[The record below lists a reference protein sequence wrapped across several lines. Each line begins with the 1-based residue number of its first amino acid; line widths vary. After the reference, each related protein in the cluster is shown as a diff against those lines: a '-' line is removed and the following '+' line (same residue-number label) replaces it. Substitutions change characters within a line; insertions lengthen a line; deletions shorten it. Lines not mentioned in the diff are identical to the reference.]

1 MRFFVG
7 PSKRPFTMARL
18 ELNLTISSERAIS
31 VCMSKHCW
39 TLKGRYE
46 SQFSAAFYPIL
57 LSDTKRAEIIHR
69 AEEIC
74 SVRNDISEIFFSDM
88 LGFQDM
94 KKFEAFNYFNPTFT
108 TRLNSHYLKK
118 AIEDVWKA
126 YQLRFD
132 AIRKKIEFTKVEE
145 LVPSFYKINTHGH
158 KKGELKSI
166 EVHTK
171 KTELTKVLTWL
182 ARYGKDETI
191 YWLESV
197 IPTVVESKQKFYRT
211 ILGKIRK
218 FGFDRLMR
226 LARSRR
232 TAVFSE
238 YEKRGKI
245 IFESLTFSGRSRIK
259 RPIVDA
265 RRNKTGKF
273 DYYIEI
279 SWDWYD
285 NGYRGDSKN
294 TLCIPFKY
302 NKAYHRSLSRYCNGT
317 DTSYT
322 IVIRGKD
329 IHLVLAREGYRYK
342 NTDEIT
348 EGNTVGID
356 VNSKHNMFAL
366 SNGEFI
372 PNDDAL
378 IADLE
383 TELLK
388 IDAKQKNYNAWFAK
402 DEDLDM
408 FKVSR
413 KDKKR
418 IEAITLKLNESN
430 KRTIVSLCNRF
441 ANNGIKHI
449 AMENL
454 TGFQGSK
461 LYSEDKLG
469 FNLGRLHL
477 RTRLSSLKDE
487 FIHIAP
493 KYGLLVSLVQ
503 PEYTSKICSHCGCI
517 DDRNRYIQEEFC
529 CVECGHSENADIH
542 SAKNIKF
549 RLTST
554 VLRGNLLERAG
565 DSEYRYFIPK
575 GNLFRWR
582 VKKCLEKC
590 CCDGLFK
597 QPVENYSLLTMSK
610 FE

>member
-1 MRFFVG
+1 M
-7 PSKRPFTMARL
+7 KD
-18 ELNLTISSERAIS
+18 
-31 VCMSKHCW
+31 
-39 TLKGRYE
+39 RYE
-46 SQFSAAFYPIL
+46 SQFSAAFYPMF

-69 AEEIC
+69 AEEIRA
-74 SVRNDISEIFFSDM
+74 VRNDISEVFFSDM

-94 KKFEAFNYFNPTFT
+94 SKFEAFNFFNHTFN
-108 TRLNSHYLKK
+108 TRLSSHYLKK

-132 AIRKKIEFTKVEE
+132 TIRKKIEFATVEK

-166 EVHTK
+166 EVHTR

-182 ARYGKDETI
+182 ARYGKDETV
-191 YWLESV
+191 YWLEAV
-197 IPTVVESKQKFYRT
+197 IPTAQESKQKFYSI
-211 ILGKIRK
+211 ILEKIRK

-226 LARSRR
+226 LALSRR
-232 TAVFSE
+232 TTVFAE

-245 IFESLTFSGRSRIK
+245 TFESLTFSGRSRIK

-265 RRNKTGKF
+265 RRNETGKF
-273 DYYIEI
+273 DYFIEI
-279 SWDWYD
+279 SWDWF
-285 NGYRGDSKN
+285 NKGYRGGSPN
-294 TLCIPFKY
+294 TLCMPVKY
-302 NKAYHRSLSRYCNGT
+302 NRAYHRSLSRYCNGT

-322 IVIRGKD
+322 MVVRGKD
-329 IHLVLAREGYRYK
+329 IHVVLARDGYRYK
-342 NTDEIT
+342 NNDEIT
-348 EGNTVGID
+348 EENTIGID

-366 SNGEFI
+366 STGEFI

-388 IDAKQKNYNAWFAK
+388 IDRKQKNYNDKFKEGEEHDAFKISKK
-402 DEDLDM
+402 D
-408 FKVSR
+408 R
-413 KDKKR
+413 AR

-430 KRTIVSLCNRF
+430 KRAIVLLCQTF
-441 ANNGIKHI
+441 SAKGIKHI

-454 TGFQGSK
+454 DGFQGSRLHSDDSK
-461 LYSEDKLG
+461 G

-477 RTRLSSLKDE
+477 RTCLSSLKDE

-493 KYGLLVSLVQ
+493 HYGLLVSLVQ
-503 PEYTSKICSHCGCI
+503 PEYTSKMCGECGCI
-517 DDRNRYIQEEFC
+517 DDRNRQTQEEFYC
-529 CVECGHSENADIH
+529 IECHHAENADIH

-554 VLRGNLLERAG
+554 VLRGNLLEIAG
-565 DSEYRYFIPK
+565 DSGYRYFQPK
-575 GNLFRWR
+575 SLFRWQVR
-582 VKKCLEKC
+582 KCLEKC
-590 CCDGLFK
+590 RCDGLFK
-597 QPVENYSLLTMSK
+597 LSIGNHEKLTVNK

>member
-1 MRFFVG
+1 M
-7 PSKRPFTMARL
+7 SKR
-18 ELNLTISSERAIS
+18 
-31 VCMSKHCW
+31 CW
-39 TLKGRYE
+39 TLRNRFE
-46 SQFSAAFYPIL
+46 TQFSAAFYPIL

-69 AEEIC
+69 AEEIRA
-74 SVRNDISEIFFSDM
+74 VRNDISEIFFSDM

-94 KKFEAFNYFNPTFT
+94 TKFEAFNFFNPTFT
-108 TRLNSHYLKK
+108 TRVSSHYLKK

-132 AIRKKIEFTKVEE
+132 AIRKKIEFEKVEE
-145 LVPSFYKINTHGH
+145 LIPSFYKRRTKDHQVGDI
-158 KKGELKSI
+158 KSI
-166 EVHTK
+166 ERHTK

-182 ARYGKDETI
+182 ARYGKDDTV
-191 YWLESV
+191 YWLESK
-197 IPTVVESKQKFYRT
+197 IPSVDESKQKFYRA
-211 ILGKIRK
+211 ILRHITK

-226 LARSRR
+226 LALSRR
-232 TAVFSE
+232 EAVFAE
-238 YEKRGKI
+238 YINRGKI
-245 IFESLTFSGRSRIK
+245 TFESLTFSGRSRIK

-265 RRNKTGKF
+265 RRNETGKF

-279 SWDWYD
+279 SWDWFD
-285 NGYRGDSKN
+285 DGYRGSSKN
-294 TLCIPFKY
+294 TMCIPFKY
-302 NKAYHRSLSRYCNGT
+302 SKAYHRSLNRYCNGT

-322 IVIRGKD
+322 VVIRGND
-329 IHLVLAREGYRYK
+329 IHFVLARDGYRYK
-342 NTDEIT
+342 HTEEIT

-366 SNGEFI
+366 STGDFI
-372 PNDDAL
+372 PHDEAL

-383 TELLK
+383 ETLLK
-388 IDAKQKNYNAWFAK
+388 VDAKQKAYNARLKNEEEHDAFRISK
-402 DEDLDM
+402 
-408 FKVSR
+408 
-413 KDKKR
+413 KDKTR
-418 IEAITLKLNESN
+418 IAAITTKLNESN
-430 KRTIVSLCNRF
+430 KRTIANLCKQL
-441 ANNGIKHI
+441 AKLGITHI

-454 TGFQGSK
+454 DGFQGSK
-461 LYSEDKLG
+461 LHSEDSKG

-477 RTRLSSLKDE
+477 RTGLSSLKDE

-503 PEYTSKICSHCGCI
+503 PEYTSKMCSHCGCI
-517 DDRNRYIQEEFC
+517 DDRNRQTQEEFC

-554 VLRGNLLERAG
+554 VLRGNLLVRAV

-575 GNLFRWR
+575 GLLPRWK

-590 CCDGLFK
+590 RCDGLFK
-597 QPVENYSLLTMSK
+597 QAIENHSNLTMSK

>member
-1 MRFFVG
+1 
-7 PSKRPFTMARL
+7 
-18 ELNLTISSERAIS
+18 
-31 VCMSKHCW
+31 MSKHCW
-39 TLKGRYE
+39 TLKDRYE

-69 AEEIC
+69 AEEIRV
-74 SVRNDISEIFFSDM
+74 VRNDISEVFFSDM

-94 KKFEAFNYFNPTFT
+94 TKFEAFNLFNPTFN
-108 TRLNSHYLKK
+108 TRLSSHYLKK

-132 AIRKKIEFTKVEE
+132 AIRKKIEFVKVDE
-145 LVPSFYKINTHGH
+145 LVPSFYKINVRGH

-182 ARYGKDETI
+182 ARYGKDETV
-191 YWLESV
+191 YWLESA
-197 IPTVVESKQKFYRT
+197 IPTAVESKQKFYRT
-211 ILGKIRK
+211 ILEKIRK

-226 LARSRR
+226 LALSRR
-232 TAVFSE
+232 TSVFAK

-245 IFESLTFSGRSRIK
+245 TFESLTFSGRSRIT

-265 RRNKTGKF
+265 RRNENGKF
-273 DYYIEI
+273 DYFIEV
-279 SWDWYD
+279 SWDWHD
-285 NGYRGDSKN
+285 QGYRGDNKN
-294 TLCIPFKY
+294 TLCIPVKY
-302 NKAYHRSLSRYCNGT
+302 NKAYHRSLSRYCNGS

-322 IVIRGKD
+322 MVVRGKD
-329 IHLVLAREGYRYK
+329 IHVLLARDGYRYK

-348 EGNTVGID
+348 EENTIGID

-366 SNGEFI
+366 STGEFI

-388 IDAKQKNYNAWFAK
+388 IDQKQKNYNARFAK
-402 DEDLDM
+402 DEEHDA
-408 FKVSR
+408 FKISK
-413 KDKKR
+413 KDKAR
-418 IEAITLKLNESN
+418 IKAITLKLNESN
-430 KRTIVSLCNRF
+430 KRTIANLCKQLAELDIR
-441 ANNGIKHI
+441 HI

-454 TGFQGSK
+454 DGFQGSK
-461 LYSEDKLG
+461 LHSEDSKR
-469 FNLGRLHL
+469 FNLGRLHM
-477 RTRLSSLKDE
+477 RTGLSSLKDE

-503 PEYTSKICSHCGCI
+503 AEYTSKMCGHCGCI
-517 DDRNRYIQEEFC
+517 DDRNRQTQEEFC

-542 SAKNIKF
+542 SSKNIKF

-575 GNLFRWR
+575 GLLPRWK

-590 CCDGLFK
+590 RCDGLFK
-597 QPVENYSLLTMSK
+597 QAIENQQLSTAGR
-610 FE
+610 FC

>member
-1 MRFFVG
+1 
-7 PSKRPFTMARL
+7 
-18 ELNLTISSERAIS
+18 
-31 VCMSKHCW
+31 MSKHCW
-39 TLKGRYE
+39 TLNDRYE
-46 SQFSAAFYPIL
+46 SQFSAAFYPIQ

-69 AEEIC
+69 AEEIRA
-74 SVRNDISEIFFSDM
+74 VRNDISEVFFSGM

-94 KKFEAFNYFNPTFT
+94 TKFEAFNLFNSTFN
-108 TRLNSHYLKK
+108 TRLSSHYLKK
-118 AIEDVWKA
+118 AIEDVWRA

-132 AIRKKIEFTKVEE
+132 VIRKKIEFVKVEE
-145 LVPSFYKINTHGH
+145 LVPSLYKINTHGH
-158 KKGELKSI
+158 KKGDLKSV
-166 EVHTK
+166 ETHTK

-182 ARYGKDETI
+182 ARYGKDESV

-211 ILGKIRK
+211 ILDKIRK

-226 LARSRR
+226 LALSRR

-245 IFESLTFSGRSRIK
+245 TFESLTFSGRSRIK
-259 RPIVDA
+259 RPIVGA
-265 RRNKTGKF
+265 RRNDTGKF
-273 DYYIEI
+273 DYFIEI
-279 SWDWYD
+279 SWDWFD
-285 NGYRGDSKN
+285 KGYRGDSKN
-294 TLCIPFKY
+294 TLCMPFKY
-302 NKAYHRSLSRYCNGT
+302 NKAYHRSLSRYCNGR

-322 IVIRGKD
+322 MVVRGKD
-329 IHLVLAREGYRYK
+329 IHVVLARDGYRYK

-348 EGNTVGID
+348 EENTVGID

-366 SNGEFI
+366 STGEFI

-388 IDAKQKNYNAWFAK
+388 IDKKQKDYNAQFAK
-402 DEDLDM
+402 AEDHDA
-408 FKVSR
+408 FKISR
-413 KDKKR
+413 KNKAR
-418 IEAITLKLNESN
+418 IDAITTKLNESN
-430 KRTIVSLCNRF
+430 KRTIADLCKRV

-454 TGFQGSK
+454 DGFRGSRLHADDSK
-461 LYSEDKLG
+461 G

-477 RTRLSSLKDE
+477 RTGLSSLKDE

-493 KYGLLVSLVQ
+493 HYGLLVSLVQ
-503 PEYTSKICSHCGCI
+503 PEYTSKMCGECGCI
-517 DDRNRYIQEEFC
+517 DDRNRQTQEEFC
-529 CVECGHSENADIH
+529 CVGCHHAENADTH

-554 VLRGNLLERAG
+554 VLRGHLLERAG
-565 DSEYRYFIPK
+565 DSGYRYFQPK
-575 GNLFRWR
+575 SLSRWQVR
-582 VKKCLEKC
+582 KCLEKC
-590 CCDGLFK
+590 RCDGLFK
-597 QPVENYSLLTMSK
+597 RTIGNHEKLTVSN